1 MSAAELA
8 KVIPMNP
15 EAELEQ
21 QALTLYEKVLS
32 ISIFDQDSYAAAGE
46 VGKGLKELE
55 KKIIDYFEP
64 LRVTAKANYD
74 AVLEKKNSELAPVK
88 EAMDVLRKTMNV
100 FIQEQERIRQEQERI
115 ARVAA
120 EEAAKKEREKLLAQ
134 AVKAEEKGKDERA
147 ESLMEK
153 AEAVYAEP
161 VAVAP
166 AIDKTVRT
174 SSGNITQ
181 AKETQITVVDPKT
194 FIAELIKRNMALTMI
209 EVKAAPLKA
218 WVKANGLEFFP
229 GLSIKQ
235 TVAVRL

>member
-8 KVIPMNP
+8 KVIPINP
-15 EAELEQ
+15 EADLEQ

-32 ISIFDQDSYAAAGE
+32 ISISDQDSYAAAGE

-74 AVLEKKNSELAPVK
+74 AVLEKKNAELAPVK
-88 EAMDVLRKTMNV
+88 EAMDVLRKTMNI

-161 VAVAP
+161 VAVMP
-166 AIDKTVRT
+166 VIDKTIRT
-174 SSGNITQ
+174 SAGNITQ
-181 AKETQITVVDPKT
+181 AKETQITVIDAKA
-194 FIAELIKRNMALTMI
+194 FISELIKRNMALTMV
-209 EVKAAPLKA
+209 EVKAGPLKA
-218 WVKANGLEFFP
+218 WVKANGFESFP

-235 TVAVRL
+235 TVGVRL